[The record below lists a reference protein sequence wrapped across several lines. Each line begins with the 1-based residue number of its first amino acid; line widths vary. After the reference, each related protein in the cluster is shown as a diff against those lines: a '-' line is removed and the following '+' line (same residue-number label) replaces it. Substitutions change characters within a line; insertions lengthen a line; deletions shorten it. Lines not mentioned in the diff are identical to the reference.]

1 MAVKLA
7 PGSFYGQTHENRE
20 INGLIFSESVYPP
33 DFETEMHEHA
43 NPFLAFVLIGACL
56 ERYRHRSGL
65 CEAATL
71 TTYPDGE
78 QHASHWSP
86 DGGACFH
93 IEIVPTRLVQLR
105 EHVPVLTHPAECR
118 GGLPAWLVG
127 RLHREYRRSESVSPL
142 IMESLTLEILA
153 ETARNQGRMDDPRAP
168 LWLRRVRELLHDRA
182 AEVLSL
188 GAIAAE
194 VGVDPSHLA
203 RAFRRFHDCTPGDY
217 LRRLRAEMAFRLLKD
232 PSATVDDIARSVGF
246 EGSRDLA
253 RAFKRE
259 FGLSPSAFRASIGA
273 HKNGIRMSNPG
284 PSQEASRG

>member
-7 PGSFYGQTHENRE
+7 PGAFYGQTHENRE
-20 INGLIFSESVYPP
+20 INGLIFSESIYPP

-71 TTYPDGE
+71 TAYPDGE

-93 IEIVPTRLVQLR
+93 IEIAPTRLEQLR
-105 EHVPVLTHPAECR
+105 QHVPVLTHPAECR
-118 GGLPAWLVG
+118 GGLSAWLVG

-142 IMESLTLEILA
+142 VMESLTLEILA
-153 ETARNQGRMDDPRAP
+153 EASRDQEDLGEPLAPR
-168 LWLRRVRELLHDRA
+168 WLRLARELLHDRA
-182 AEVLSL
+182 AEPLSL

-194 VGVDPSHLA
+194 VGVHPSHLA
-203 RAFRRFHDCTPGDY
+203 RAFRRHHDCTPGDY
-217 LRRLRAEMAFRLLKD
+217 LRRRRTEMASRLLRD
-232 PSATVDDIARSVGF
+232 PESGIEDVARSVGF
-246 EGSRDLA
+246 EGGRDLA

-259 FGLSPSAFRASIGA
+259 FGLSPSAFRASIVA
-273 HKNGIRMSNPG
+273 HKTGARMSNPG
-284 PSQEASRG
+284 PSPDVSHG